1 MAQETLDGCK
11 VDVPRAE
18 FAVCAPPAR
27 RSSRSINGF
36 MTVAIAANTGATGIL
51 GSWVSL
57 SSTFCHA
64 ATAGVSENS
73 AWGPNSDCI
82 NSDRINRINRESSST
97 TALRVDM
104 ECSVK

>member
-1 MAQETLDGCK
+1 MRLIFTGPSSCSTAQETLDECK

-18 FAVCAPPAR
+18 VAVCAAPSR

-36 MTVAIAANTGATGIL
+36 MAVAMAADMGATGIV

-57 SSTFCHA
+57 SLTFCRA

-73 AWGPNSDCI
+73 AWGPNSDRI
-82 NSDRINRINRESSST
+82 NSDCINRINR
-97 TALRVDM
+97 
-104 ECSVK
+104 